1 MNGDTVTGLIDGLA
15 AAKPNDVAVIYE
27 PNDVAV
33 INDPSRITYGELA
46 DMGRRAAT
54 GLRELGVGP
63 GDRVAFWLPN
73 CPAYLA
79 LYLGCCRLGAI
90 AVAVNT
96 RFRAAEVSDILGRSG
111 AKVLAMWPGFR
122 HIDFLDLLDGV
133 DAAALGQLETLI
145 LYDEGEPASPPPP
158 TVAHCRVVAA
168 ADVLKRP
175 SLREDAA
182 TAKTGANIFTTSG
195 TTSAPKF
202 VLHGQGGVAS
212 HARTVA
218 DYFGYATSK
227 GALLQMLPLCGV
239 FGFVQMMAG
248 LASGQPTVLTA
259 SFDAKTAV
267 DLAARHNVVNFN
279 ATDDM
284 IQAILDASDAERP
297 LPNLRF
303 VGSAAF
309 ATNYAE
315 LAARAEARGVRM
327 TGLYGMSEVQALF
340 AIQPMH
346 LPLRDRILG
355 GGAMAANTA
364 RACVRDPDSGALLA
378 PGQAGELELKGPSM
392 MLEYFQNPDATAA
405 AFTDDGFLRTGDLAE
420 MTEDGRFIFLQRMG
434 DVLRLGGFLVSP
446 AEIESHLQRHPAV
459 DGCQV
464 VGVRTDHGDKPVG
477 FVIPAAGAAFDEDA
491 LRRHCLD
498 SLARFKA
505 PVRIFPLDEFPTTK
519 SPNGFKIQRAALRDM
534 AAANLDTV
542 NR

>member
-1 MNGDTVTGLIDGLA
+1 VNDTVTGLIDGVA
-15 AAKPNDVAVIYE
+15 ATRPNDASVLYGADE
-27 PNDVAV
+27 
-33 INDPSRITYGELA
+33 ITHAELA
-46 DMGRRAAT
+46 EMGRRAAM
-54 GLRELGVGP
+54 GLRGLGVGP

-79 LYLGCCRLGAI
+79 LYLGCCRLGTI

-96 RFRAAEVSDILGRSG
+96 RYRAGEVSDILERSG

-122 HIDFLDLLDGV
+122 HIDFLGLLDGV
-133 DAAALGQLETLI
+133 DPAALDQLETLI
-145 LYDEGEPASPPPP
+145 LYDEGEAASPPPKA
-158 TVAHCRVVAA
+158 VAHCRVVTADNVLDQPPLMEDAAA
-168 ADVLKRP
+168 ADI
-175 SLREDAA
+175 
-182 TAKTGANIFTTSG
+182 GCNIFTTSG

-202 VLHGQGGVAS
+202 VLHGQGGIAS

-218 DYFGYATSK
+218 DYFGYATSN

-259 SFDAKTAV
+259 SFDPEAAI
-267 DLAARHNVVNFN
+267 DLSARHNVVNFN

-284 IQAILDASDAERP
+284 IQGILDASEAERP

-315 LAARAEARGVRM
+315 LAERAEARGIRM
-327 TGLYGMSEVQALF
+327 VGLYGMSEVQALF
-340 AIQPMH
+340 SIQPMA
-346 LPLRDRILG
+346 LPLRERILG
-355 GGAMAANTA
+355 GGAMASKAA
-364 RACVRDPDSGALLA
+364 RARVRDPDSGDLLSV
-378 PGQAGELELKGPSM
+378 GQAGELELKGPSL
-392 MLEYFQNPDATAA
+392 MLEYYRNPEATAA

-446 AEIESHLQRHPAV
+446 AEIEAHLQNHPAV

-464 VGVRTDHGDKPVG
+464 VGVRTDQGDKPVG
-477 FVIPAAGAAFDEDA
+477 FVIPAVGAAFDEDA
-491 LRRHCLD
+491 LHRHCLD

-534 AAANLDTV
+534 AAERLLETANG
-542 NR
+542 